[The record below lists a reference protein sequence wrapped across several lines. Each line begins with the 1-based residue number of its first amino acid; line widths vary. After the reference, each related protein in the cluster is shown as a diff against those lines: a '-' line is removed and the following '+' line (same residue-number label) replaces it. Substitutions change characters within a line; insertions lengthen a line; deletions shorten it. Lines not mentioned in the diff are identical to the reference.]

1 MALETAALIGG
12 GLLSGIGS
20 LFGASSASKQAKADR
35 QAAEDGRNFA
45 QNQYS
50 QGQLRQLALMLGGD
64 RGLDLF
70 KRLVGKEDQTKVLGQ
85 KATDPTFTDQQRAR
99 LTEIENQ
106 LKLPTSGRN
115 AAAGVYGR
123 VGGAGTALTPETRA
137 RLEQERKDLIAAA
150 GGKPGITA
158 QIDEEGIK
166 GLGGGVLGE
175 YDKLRAESKQ
185 DQGGIL
191 SDFDAGTAQ
200 LAGATGEMRRMVSD
214 YGKREEE
221 RIRRDTAEAFDN
233 ANRAANNT
241 ALARG
246 MGASSFLTDAYGANA
261 RDAARTLND
270 GLGGVADSRTRL
282 NLGVLGQGQQM
293 LASRLAGRSGL
304 MSSAADRDTQLGLG
318 AANVYQSAVTGSVM
332 NPWLNQNVTQYFPSS
347 SPSASAMGTLGSAF
361 AGVGSTAMGYGLQG
375 LMDPEGKRFGNGTR
389 TP

>member
-1 MALETAALIGG
+1 MDPATIATVG
-12 GLLSGIGS
+12 GLGLSALGS
-20 LFGASSASKQAKADR
+20 IFGGSSASKQAKADR
-35 QAAEDGRNFA
+35 KAAEEGRNFA

-50 QGQLRQLALMLGGD
+50 QGQLRQLSLLLGGD

-70 KRLVGKEDQTKVLGQ
+70 KRLVSKEDQTKVLGQ

-106 LKLPTSGRN
+106 LKLGTSDRP

-123 VGGAGTALTPETRA
+123 AAGQGTSISSETRK
-137 RLEQERKDLIAAA
+137 RLEQEKADLIAAA

-158 QIDEEGIK
+158 QIDEESIK

-175 YDKLRAESKQ
+175 YDKLRAESKKA
-185 DQGGIL
+185 QGGIL

-200 LAGATGEMRRMVSD
+200 LAGATGEMRRLVSG
-214 YGKREEE
+214 YGKQEEE
-221 RIRRDTAEAFDN
+221 RIRRDTAESFDN

-241 ALARG
+241 ALSRG

-261 RDAARTLND
+261 RDATRTLND
-270 GLGGVADSRTRL
+270 GLGGVADNRTRL

-293 LASRLAGRSGL
+293 LAGRLAGRSGL

-332 NPWLNQNVTQYFPSS
+332 NPWLGQNVTQYFPSA
-347 SPSASAMGTLGSAF
+347 SPSASAMGTLGSSF
-361 AGVGSTAMGYGLQG
+361 AGIGSPILGAGLAS
-375 LMDPEGKRFGNGTR
+375 LFDKDKK
-389 TP
+389 